1 MSFMK
6 AAVNRSRV
14 FVFTLLLLTVS
25 GLVTY
30 MKMSKES
37 FPDVTVPMIFTTVNY
52 TGISPEDGERLIA
65 KPLEK
70 EFKTLSGIKQI
81 DSKCYEGYCRVK
93 LDFIA
98 GYDIEK
104 GLRETKDAVDEA
116 KANMPSGIDEPIIK
130 EINTSEFAIA
140 IVNIYGSAPEKTLM
154 NIAEELQDVFESIPG
169 VLEAEIGG
177 ERDEQVEI
185 LIDPAKLNAYK
196 LSVSD
201 LGQFFAGSNMLI
213 PAGNIDTTRGSFPV
227 KVPGLIENVEDVLN
241 LPIKVSNDA
250 VIKLSDVADVR
261 RSFADATQYVRMNK
275 QPSLSLEIKKRAGG
289 NTINTVAAVQKALE
303 QAKDVLPNNV
313 VVKLTNNSAEK
324 IKNNL
329 VDLQNNVISSMLLVI
344 VCVVLM
350 LGIRTGL
357 LVGFSIPVSF
367 FIGILLL
374 GFMGVTINMVVLF
387 GLILAVGMLVDGAIV
402 VTEYADKKMQEGANR
417 VDAYAEASGRMALS
431 IIASTITTLIAFAPL
446 LLWPGIIGEFI
457 KYLPLTVICVLS
469 ASLVVAL
476 IFIPVLGAMFGK
488 AGVVSEQ
495 SKEALIA
502 TETGHYEK
510 LTGYMKIYYNILH
523 WALLRPW
530 KIIIGIIAILFIS
543 FFIYGKFGVGVEFF
557 PDSEPDFLKVN
568 VHARGNLSID
578 EKTEFVREV
587 ENKLYG
593 MKYFKDIYSRTGA
606 KSYRSAEDV
615 IGYVQVELKDW
626 QERPRANKIIKEME
640 EKLSDVSGVVL
651 EVTKED
657 KGPKSGKPIE
667 IEIAANSDS
676 QKLLEEGYAY
686 MAKAMEKVGGFANTE
701 NTLSLPGIQ
710 WEMRINKA
718 QAAKFGVSISSIGSV
733 VQMMTRGA
741 TVSSYR
747 PNDSDDELDIVVRF
761 PKKFRALDMIDNLY
775 VVTASGKSVPI
786 STFVNI
792 IPSHKVNLVQRIDG
806 RRVLRISSDIEAGH
820 FAAEKVAKLKSYIK
834 ENPLPKGVK
843 VKFRGEDENSK
854 ESSSFIGIA
863 FLAAVF
869 MMGFVLLLQFNSFYS
884 TFMILFS
891 ILLSTIGVVLGLTIT
906 RDPFSVVMTGLAIVS
921 LAGVVV
927 NNNIVLI
934 DAYDEIKEKVSDPFD
949 AVIRTGLQRLRPVYL
964 TTVTTILGLV
974 PMAMKLNIDFINA
987 NITFGAPSMDMW
999 SAFSKS
1005 MIFGLGFATILT
1017 LVVTPCMILVGV
1029 KTRKSFKEW
1038 WQRKFN
1044 KNKQM

>member
-6 AAVNRSRV
+6 TAINRSRV
-14 FVFTLLLLTVS
+14 FIFTLLLLTVS
-25 GLVTY
+25 GLMTY

-52 TGISPEDGERLIA
+52 VGISPEDGERLIA

-70 EFKTLSGIKQI
+70 EFKTLSGLKQI

-104 GLRETKDAVDEA
+104 GLRETKDAVDNA
-116 KANMPSGIDEPIIK
+116 KANMPSGIEEPVIK

-154 NIAEELQDVFESIPG
+154 SIAEELQDVFESIPG

-177 ERDEQVEI
+177 KRDEQVEI

-213 PAGNIDTTRGSFPV
+213 PAGNIDTSRGSFPV
-227 KVPGLIENVEDVLN
+227 KVPGLIENVDDVLN

-261 RSFADATQYVRMNK
+261 RTFADATQYVRMNH

-289 NTINTVAAVQKALE
+289 NTINTVAAVQKALA
-303 QAKDVLPNNV
+303 QAKDVLPSNV

-324 IKNNL
+324 IKDNL

-357 LVGFSIPVSF
+357 LVGLSIPVSF

-431 IIASTITTLIAFAPL
+431 IIASTLTTLIAFAPL

-495 SKEALIA
+495 SKDALIA

-510 LTGYMKIYYNILH
+510 LTGYMKKYYNILH

-530 KIIIGIIAILFIS
+530 KIIIGIVIVMFVS

-578 EKTEFVREV
+578 EKTEFIRQV
-587 ENKLYG
+587 ETRLSE
-593 MKYFKDIYSRTGA
+593 MKYFKDVYSRTGA

-615 IGYVQVELKDW
+615 IGYVQVELKNW
-626 QERPRANKIIKEME
+626 QERPRAVHIIKEME
-640 EKLSDVSGVVL
+640 DKLSDVSGVVL

-657 KGPKSGKPIE
+657 KGPKS
-667 IEIAANSDS
+667 
-676 QKLLEEGYAY
+676 
-686 MAKAMEKVGGFANTE
+686 
-701 NTLSLPGIQ
+701 
-710 WEMRINKA
+710 
-718 QAAKFGVSISSIGSV
+718 
-733 VQMMTRGA
+733 
-741 TVSSYR
+741 
-747 PNDSDDELDIVVRF
+747 
-761 PKKFRALDMIDNLY
+761 
-775 VVTASGKSVPI
+775 
-786 STFVNI
+786 
-792 IPSHKVNLVQRIDG
+792 
-806 RRVLRISSDIEAGH
+806 
-820 FAAEKVAKLKSYIK
+820 
-834 ENPLPKGVK
+834 
-843 VKFRGEDENSK
+843 
-854 ESSSFIGIA
+854 
-863 FLAAVF
+863 
-869 MMGFVLLLQFNSFYS
+869 
-884 TFMILFS
+884 
-891 ILLSTIGVVLGLTIT
+891 
-906 RDPFSVVMTGLAIVS
+906 
-921 LAGVVV
+921 
-927 NNNIVLI
+927 
-934 DAYDEIKEKVSDPFD
+934 
-949 AVIRTGLQRLRPVYL
+949 
-964 TTVTTILGLV
+964 
-974 PMAMKLNIDFINA
+974 
-987 NITFGAPSMDMW
+987 
-999 SAFSKS
+999 
-1005 MIFGLGFATILT
+1005 
-1017 LVVTPCMILVGV
+1017 
-1029 KTRKSFKEW
+1029 
-1038 WQRKFN
+1038 
-1044 KNKQM
+1044 